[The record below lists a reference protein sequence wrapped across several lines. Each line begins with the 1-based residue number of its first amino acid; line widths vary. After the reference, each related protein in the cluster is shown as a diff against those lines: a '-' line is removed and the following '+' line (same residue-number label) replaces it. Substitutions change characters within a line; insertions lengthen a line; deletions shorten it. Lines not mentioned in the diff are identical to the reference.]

1 MPLDVIVLGPPGAG
15 KGTQA
20 ELLAS
25 ARRIPKIS
33 TGDILRA
40 AISEGTPFGRQ
51 AQARMDQ
58 GLLVSDDVMIGIVR
72 ERLSHAD
79 AQPGFVLDGFP
90 RTVPQ
95 AAALDQ
101 IVAGRGPL
109 MIFDIR
115 VPEDELRRRLSARR
129 VCARCGYNGAG
140 DGARSCTRCEGVLV
154 QRSDDAPE
162 VVTER
167 LRVYDDDT
175 RPLVEYYRGRPSFH
189 VVDGNQPPER
199 VAMDLAAIIDR
210 PASHEAAVR
219 LRGTAR
225 EERT

>member
-20 ELLAS
+20 ELLANT
-25 ARRIPKIS
+25 RGIPKIS

-40 AISEGTPFGRQ
+40 AIQEGTPFGRQ

-72 ERLSHAD
+72 ERLSRPD

-95 AAALDQ
+95 AMALDRL
-101 IVAGRGPL
+101 IEGRGPL
-109 MIFDIR
+109 LVFDIR

-129 VCARCGYNGAG
+129 VCASCGYNGAG
-140 DGARSCTRCEGVLV
+140 DGATTCARCHGSLI

-167 LRVYDDDT
+167 LRVYEDET
-175 RPLVEYYRGRPSFH
+175 RPLVEHYRDRPSFH
-189 VVDGNQPPER
+189 AVDGNKLPER
-199 VAMDLAAIIDR
+199 VAADLAAIIDR
-210 PASHEAAVR
+210 PASREAAVR
-219 LRGTAR
+219 LRGTSR
-225 EERT
+225 EERA